1 MTAYAIAHLHPADG
15 PVQDEVLSYI
25 ERIQATMKPYG
36 GRFLVHGAEVEVV
49 EGAWPGAVVIIG
61 FPRVEEARA
70 WYASPAYREI
80 LPLRTRHLGGDVII
94 VPGVGP
100 EYDASATA
108 AAMRAARE
116 RAAGERTGG
125 GRAAQDRTEQDGTAQ
140 DRTAQEAEG
149 DPAQSVRSSATAAR

>member
-15 PVQDEVLSYI
+15 PVEDEVLSYI
-25 ERIQATMKPYG
+25 ERIQATMRPYG
-36 GRFLVHGAEVEVV
+36 GRFLVHGAEAEVV

-61 FPRVEEARA
+61 FPGVEEARA

-116 RAAGERTGG
+116 RTAG
-125 GRAAQDRTEQDGTAQ
+125 GRTEQDRTEQGRTAQ
-140 DRTAQEAEG
+140 DGTAQEAEG

>member
-15 PVQDEVLSYI
+15 PVEDEVLSYI
-25 ERIQATMKPYG
+25 ERIQATMRPYG

-61 FPRVEEARA
+61 FPGVEEARA

-116 RAAGERTGG
+116 RAAGGRTE
-125 GRAAQDRTEQDGTAQ
+125 QDRTEQGRTEQDGTEQ
-140 DRTAQEAEG
+140 DRAAQEAEG

>member
-25 ERIQATMKPYG
+25 ERIQATMRPYG

-61 FPRVEEARA
+61 FPGVEEARA

-116 RAAGERTGG
+116 RTAG
-125 GRAAQDRTEQDGTAQ
+125 GRAAQGRTEQGRAAQDGTAQ
-140 DRTAQEAEG
+140 GRAAQEAEG
-149 DPAQSVRSSATAAR
+149 GPAQSVRSSATAAR